1 MKIDWQK
8 LVGVEK
14 PEESKGFMLW
24 QTSQLWQREVNKIL
38 QPFELTMQQLLI
50 LAGIAWLT
58 REDDLIATQVDIA
71 RFLEIDSMVVS
82 QILKRLEKKNLVER
96 DVHPHDTRAKI
107 VRLTNAGTETF
118 TEALPQV
125 HLLEEAFFSNNDQLL
140 TILQNIYGHY
150 K

>member
-1 MKIDWQK
+1 MKIDWEK
-8 LVGVEK
+8 LAGVEK

-24 QTSQLWQREVNKIL
+24 QTSQLWQREVNKTL

-50 LAGIAWLT
+50 LAGIGWLT

-96 DVHPHDTRAKI
+96 DIHPLDTRAKI
-107 VRLTNAGTETF
+107 VRLTDTGTEIF
-118 TEALPQV
+118 IEALPKV
-125 HLLEEAFFSNNDQLL
+125 HLLEEAFFSDNDQVLPLL
-140 TILQNIYGHY
+140 KDIYGRY